1 MFTTQY
7 VAIGA
12 CMLLGLGAL
21 GSADELTLNTTDD
34 MTPVNRVLNLIK
46 NLEKEVEKDGKMEQK
61 SYDKYACWC
70 ESTLERK
77 AKDIADAKVKIEKLT
92 EHILRLKG
100 DLGSHSAEI
109 ASLKKWI
116 SENLDSQ
123 KEATDVR
130 DKEYA
135 AFSAE
140 QTENEQCTGALEAAI
155 KVLTGAGTLA
165 QTGKKAGFLEMH
177 DAQLL
182 GVAADLRRVLKT
194 AEIGRV
200 TSQSDLEVLAKF
212 LERPEDF
219 APKKSALVEV
229 NRHTNNPFG
238 EYAPQSTQIQGIL
251 KGMYDAFT
259 ADMEKDSA
267 EEADKQKGF
276 EEFIATKQKEL
287 ATLEETLKNQELD
300 EAMKAKD
307 EADSQAERDDTQAQ
321 LAADEEFFEITK
333 ETCRVKA
340 QEWSERSRLRSEELV
355 GIGQAIAI
363 IDSPESRAIFYNSS
377 TTLVEL
383 DAALPKPP
391 SFFQSDSVGVSAHFS
406 VANHG
411 ASSRRAMAYS
421 RLSSAAKKSGNLDL
435 ARLAATVKMGGH
447 FDKVIVMIEE
457 MIALLRKEE
466 ARDIMHR
473 DLCQNGQNKN
483 QLDMAE
489 DAHIME
495 KTAATID
502 ELTEKVKLMEEE
514 IKALERAI
522 SDTKMDMEERLEM
535 RNKEQYAFEQ
545 SVKDDVAAIDI
556 VNKAIVALSAFYKKN
571 KIDIALLGLKK
582 QPEGGPEYTVDSDKA
597 PELAWGGEGGEY
609 GGRKSQ
615 TGGLLAI
622 MEMIVTDIENEVAT
636 ARKDDAAAEAE
647 YEKERAALKAML
659 DDQEATKIA
668 TEMSVADTNQLIAQK
683 QALHAQ
689 TAEELEIQKE
699 LMATLASDCKWV
711 KTNFESRREKRKTEM
726 DALAEAKNILA
737 GANVG
742 NYDELTVATSA

>member
-1 MFTTQY
+1 MFTTKY

-12 CMLLGLGAL
+12 CMLLGLSSYA
-21 GSADELTLNTTDD
+21 SADELSLNTTDD

-92 EHILRLKG
+92 EHIQHLKG
-100 DLGSHSAEI
+100 DLGGHSAEI

-116 SENLDSQ
+116 SENEAAQ
-123 KEATDVR
+123 KDATDVR

-135 AFSAE
+135 AFEAE
-140 QTENEQCTGALEAAI
+140 KTENEQCTGALEAAI
-155 KVLTGAGTLA
+155 KVLTGAGTFI
-165 QTGKKAGFLEMH
+165 QGKKAGFLEMH

-182 GVAADLRRVLKT
+182 GVAADLRRVLKQ
-194 AEIGRV
+194 AVVGKL
-200 TSQSDLEVLAKF
+200 TSEEDLSVLTRF
-212 LERPEDF
+212 VERPQDF
-219 APKKSALVEV
+219 TPRTSGSLAQV
-229 NRHTNNPFG
+229 NRHNPFG

-259 ADMEKDSA
+259 ADIEKDNA

-276 EEFIATKQKEL
+276 EAFIATKQKEL
-287 ATLEETLKNQELD
+287 ATLKETLKNQELD
-300 EAMKAKD
+300 EALKAKD
-307 EADSQAERDDTQAQ
+307 EADSQTERDDTQAQ

-363 IDSPESRAIFYNSS
+363 IDSPESRAIFANSS
-377 TTLVEL
+377 TTLLEL
-383 DAALPKPP
+383 PDSKPP
-391 SFFQSDSVGVSAHFS
+391 AFLQIDGVSAHYS
-406 VANHG
+406 VAKT
-411 ASSRRAMAYS
+411 ATTSRRALVYAKL
-421 RLSSAAKKSGNLDL
+421 RSAAGKSGNLDL
-435 ARLAATVKMGGH
+435 ARIAAVVKMGGH
-447 FDKVIVMIEE
+447 FDKVIVMIED

-473 DLCQNGQNKN
+473 DLCQNGQTKN
-483 QLDMAE
+483 ALDMAE
-489 DAHIME
+489 DGHIME
-495 KTAATID
+495 KTAAAID
-502 ELTEKVKLMEEE
+502 ELNMKVKLMQEE
-514 IKALERAI
+514 IKELERAI
-522 SDTKMDMEERLEM
+522 SDTEMDMEERLEM

-571 KIDIALLGLKK
+571 KIDIALLGVRK
-582 QPEGGPEYTVDSDKA
+582 QPPGGPEYTVDSDKA
-597 PELAWGGEGGEY
+597 PELAWGGEGGAY
-609 GGRKSQ
+609 GGRKSD

-647 YEKERAALKAML
+647 YEKERAAMKAAL
-659 DDQEATKIA
+659 DSQMATKVA
-668 TEMSVADTNQLIAQK
+668 TEQAVADANLMIAEK
-683 QALHAQ
+683 QALYAQ
-689 TAEELEIQKE
+689 TEEELGVQKS
-699 LMATLASDCKWV
+699 LMATLATDCKWV
-711 KTNFESRREKRKTEM
+711 TTNFESRRTKRKTEM
-726 DALAEAKNILA
+726 DGLADAKAILA

-742 NYDELTVATSA
+742 NYDALTVATSR